1 MSLKPTIE
9 NLRSL
14 GHHQT
19 TYDWGIQFIGLPS
32 GISGF
37 SSSDL
42 NTRCTSAT
50 IPSRSIEPI
59 TIQLRGHKIF
69 QHGIVDYKNTLQLT
83 MYETMDSKV
92 QEFLKQYM
100 DMQWMPVTGV
110 QMPKSLNQCSFL
122 LTLLD
127 SEQKPTKYYT
137 IMGAWLE
144 GWDPSGTLQ
153 STGSEVLS
161 FTTNWRFDYYI

>member
-9 NLRSL
+9 KLRSL

-19 TYDWGIQFIGLPS
+19 VYDWGIQFIGLPS

-50 IPSRSIEPI
+50 LPSREIAPIEI
-59 TIQLRGHKIF
+59 NLRGHKIF
-69 QHGIVDYKNTLQLT
+69 QHGIVNYKNTLTLNL
-83 MYETMDSKV
+83 YETVDSKV
-92 QEFLKQYM
+92 REFLKQYM

-127 SEQKPTKYYT
+127 SEQKTTSYYT
-137 IMGAWLE
+137 IIGAWLQNFT
-144 GWDPSGTLQ
+144 PSGELGGT
-153 STGSEVLS
+153 SDVLS
-161 FTTNWRFDYYI
+161 YQCTFQYDYYI